1 VRSGLSL
8 GWRVGAAAAVV
19 VVAPLV
25 AVRSFAGLARWLGNG
40 GTGGGSGARAPA
52 VELDDA
58 ALARWVDRVLHA
70 LHGPWRHTCLRR
82 AAVLYGL
89 LRRAGRP
96 IELVIGVRRDAG
108 TAGRLSAHAW
118 LERDGAPYL
127 EADPA
132 IAARH
137 TVIARFP
144 DNGGGQGVSTK
155 PGEPPVQGAQAP
167 SPRTSRS

>member
-1 VRSGLSL
+1 VSATLSL
-8 GWRVGAAAAVV
+8 GWRVRAAAAVV

-25 AVRSFAGLARWLGNG
+25 AVRSFAQLARWLGSG
-40 GTGGGSGARAPA
+40 GAEGAGAAAA
-52 VELDDA
+52 VDDA

-70 LHGPWRHTCLRR
+70 LRGPWHHTCLRR
-82 AAVLYGL
+82 AAVLYAL

-96 IELVIGVRRDAG
+96 VALVIGVRREGD
-108 TAGRLSAHAW
+108 TARRLSAHAW

-144 DNGGGQGVSTK
+144 DDAS
-155 PGEPPVQGAQAP
+155 PPA
-167 SPRTSRS
+167 